1 MARNHKGRGLW
12 SPHPRQWE
20 NVPQFA
26 KRHYEAIAEV
36 LRGVHRH
43 LEIMLPP
50 DRAQAVQEMVV
61 AQLGLMLARDNK
73 EFDSFR
79 FAAASIVGGS
89 TRRKGEPAALPP
101 GNKRIMRLI
110 RVNTTLWT
118 TNQRSRKMTTL
129 QSQVPL
135 SNNGSFV
142 ALLV

>member
-1 MARNHKGRGLW
+1 MARNYKASW

-26 KRHYEAIAEV
+26 KRHYEAIAEA

-89 TRRKGEPAALPP
+89 TRRKEAPPPRLPD
-101 GNKRIMRLI
+101 GNKGAG
-110 RVNTTLWT
+110 
-118 TNQRSRKMTTL
+118 K
-129 QSQVPL
+129 
-135 SNNGSFV
+135 
-142 ALLV
+142 